1 MTFLVPSITAR
12 TPIIIAHAVAIG
24 ADPMA
29 FALILGMN
37 MQHQYLLPVTN
48 MPNAVAIGSGHI
60 TSREMMKTGAVM
72 SVLAA
77 AYMTVMALTYWTWMG
92 LTR

>member
-1 MTFLVPSITAR
+1 
-12 TPIIIAHAVAIG
+12 
-24 ADPMA
+24 MA

-37 MQHQYLLPVTN
+37 MVHQYLLPVTN

-60 TSREMMKTGAVM
+60 TSREMMRTGAVM
-72 SVLAA
+72 SLLSACF
-77 AYMTVMALTYWTWMG
+77 MTVMALTYWSWLG